1 MGLQKYTFFQYDN
14 TLRKIFVFL
23 HFKIQIMKKN
33 TLYIIIAAVLLVAAL
48 VAVLFKTGVIKTSE
62 DHLSYDAFAIKDTNT
77 ITKIFMADMQ
87 GEYVLL
93 QRTDAGW
100 VVRDSILVMKPIME
114 EFLTTIASLSVKQVV
129 PKTGQNTINKVLS
142 TSAIKVDIYQ
152 HKPKFKIFGI
162 AFGNKERKTKTYY
175 MGPATMDNLSNF
187 ALLEGSDDP
196 YIVYVP
202 GFRGFAT
209 PIYSTNY
216 ADWINHDIFQTKIT
230 RIQTAEFIDLEHPEE
245 SFKAVKTGARFF
257 DVYDY
262 QNNKVAYDTL
272 KMIDMLSEFRD
283 KNFEDIILSFSPEKI
298 DSIYR
303 EQHFKTI
310 TITDLEGKTATLE
323 LCYKINELVNEDGN
337 TSQEAD
343 VDNFYGI
350 LNKNYQQIY
359 LCQFFHF
366 DRQVQPLSYFTKTE
380 QQK

>member
-1 MGLQKYTFFQYDN
+1 
-14 TLRKIFVFL
+14 
-23 HFKIQIMKKN
+23 MKKN
-33 TLYIIIAAVLLVAAL
+33 TLYIIIAILLVLASL
-48 VAVLFKTGVIKTSE
+48 IAVLFKTGVIGSSD
-62 DHLSYDAFAIKDTNT
+62 DHLSYDAFAIKDTNN
-77 ITKIFMADMQ
+77 ITKIFLADMQ

-100 VVRDSILVMKPIME
+100 MVHDSILVMKPIME
-114 EFLTTIASLSVKQVV
+114 EFLTTIASLTVKQVV

-142 TSAIKVDIYQ
+142 TSAVKVDIYQ
-152 HKPKFKIFGI
+152 TKPKFKIFGI
-162 AFGNKERKTKTYY
+162 EFGNKERKTKTYY

-187 ALLEGSDDP
+187 ALLEGSEDP

-230 RIQTAEFIDLEHPEE
+230 RIQSAEFIDLVHPEE

-262 QNNKVAYDTL
+262 QNNKVAYDTV
-272 KMIDMLSEFRD
+272 KVIDMLSEFRD

-310 TITDLEGKTATLE
+310 VLTDVEGHQTTLE
-323 LCYKINELVNEDGN
+323 LCYKLNELEDEEGN
-337 TSQEAD
+337 PVTEAD
-343 VDNFYGI
+343 EDNFYAI
-350 LNKNYQQIY
+350 INKNYQQMY

-366 DRQVQPLSYFTKTE
+366 DRQVQPLSYFALTAA
-380 QQK
+380 QK

>member
-1 MGLQKYTFFQYDN
+1 MHLKF
-14 TLRKIFVFL
+14 
-23 HFKIQIMKKN
+23 QIMKKN
-33 TLYIIIAAVLLVAAL
+33 TLYIIIAAVLVVAAI
-48 VAVLFKTGVIKTSE
+48 VAVLFKTGVIKTS
-62 DHLSYDAFAIKDTNT
+62 DDYLSYDAFAVKDTNN
-77 ITKIFMADMQ
+77 ITKIFLADMQ

-142 TSAIKVDIYQ
+142 TSSIKVDIYQ

-187 ALLEGSDDP
+187 ALLEGSEDP

-230 RIQTAEFIDLEHPEE
+230 RIQTAEFIDFEHPEE

-272 KMIDMLSEFRD
+272 KVIDMLSEFRD

-298 DSIYR
+298 DSIYQK
-303 EQHFKTI
+303 QHFKTI
-310 TITDLEGKTATLE
+310 ILTDIEGRQTTLE
-323 LCYKINELVNEDGN
+323 LCYKLNELEDEDGN
-337 TSQEAD
+337 SITEAD
-343 VDNFYGI
+343 EDNFYGVI
-350 LNKNYQQIY
+350 KKNYKQMY

-366 DRQVQPLSYFTKTE
+366 DRQVQPLSYFTKTR
-380 QQK
+380 

>member
-1 MGLQKYTFFQYDN
+1 
-14 TLRKIFVFL
+14 
-23 HFKIQIMKKN
+23 MKKN
-33 TLYIIIAAVLLVAAL
+33 TLYIIIAIVLVLASL
-48 VAVLFKTGVIKTSE
+48 VAVLFKTGVIGSSD
-62 DHLSYDAFAIKDTNT
+62 DHLSYDAFAIKDTNN
-77 ITKIFMADMQ
+77 ITKIFLADMQ

-100 VVRDSILVMKPIME
+100 MVHDSILVMKPIME
-114 EFLTTIASLSVKQVV
+114 EFLTTIASLTVKQVV

-142 TSAIKVDIYQ
+142 TSSVKVDIYQ
-152 HKPKFKIFGI
+152 KKPKFKLFGI
-162 AFGNKERKTKTYY
+162 EFGNKERKVKTYY

-187 ALLEGSDDP
+187 ALLEGSEDP

-230 RIQTAEFIDLEHPEE
+230 RIQSVEFIDLLHPEE

-272 KMIDMLSEFRD
+272 KLVDMLSEFRD

-298 DSIYR
+298 DSIYQ

-310 TITDLEGKTATLE
+310 VLTDIEGHQTTLE
-323 LCYKINELVNEDGN
+323 LCHKLNQLVDEEGN
-337 TSQEAD
+337 PVTEAD
-343 VDNFYGI
+343 EDNFYGI
-350 LNKNYQQIY
+350 INKNYQQIY

-366 DRQVQPLSYFTKTE
+366 DRQVQPLSYFALTAV
-380 QQK
+380 QK

>member
-1 MGLQKYTFFQYDN
+1 
-14 TLRKIFVFL
+14 
-23 HFKIQIMKKN
+23 MKKN
-33 TLYIIIAAVLLVAAL
+33 TLYIVIAVVLVVAAVI
-48 VAVLFKTGVIKTSE
+48 AVLFKTGVFGNSD
-62 DHLSYDAFAIKDTNT
+62 DHLSYDAFAVKDTNT
-77 ITKIFMADMQ
+77 ITKIFLADMQ

-100 VVRDSILVMKPIME
+100 MVHDSIRVMKPIME

-129 PKTGQNTINKVLS
+129 PQSGQSTINKVLS

-152 HKPKFKIFGI
+152 YKPKFKIFGI
-162 AFGNKERKTKTYY
+162 SFGNKERKTKTYY

-187 ALLEGSDDP
+187 ALLEGSEDP

-230 RIQTAEFIDLEHPEE
+230 RIQTAEFIDFENPEE

-257 DVYDY
+257 DLYDY
-262 QNNKVAYDTL
+262 QNQKVMAYDTL
-272 KMIDMLSEFRD
+272 KLIDMLSEFRD

-303 EQHFKTI
+303 GQHFKTI
-310 TITDLEGKTATLE
+310 IITDLENNKTIFE
-323 LCYKINELVNEDGN
+323 LCHKKNIVVQEDESTTIEN
-337 TSQEAD
+337 DE
-343 VDNFYGI
+343 DNFYGI
-350 LNKNYQQIY
+350 INKNYQQIY

-366 DRQVQPLSYFTKTE
+366 DRQVQPLSYFTNTRL
-380 QQK
+380 QK

>member
-1 MGLQKYTFFQYDN
+1 
-14 TLRKIFVFL
+14 
-23 HFKIQIMKKN
+23 MKKN
-33 TLYIIIAAVLLVAAL
+33 TLYIIIAIVLVLASL
-48 VAVLFKTGVIKTSE
+48 VAVLFKTGVIGSSD
-62 DHLSYDAFAIKDTNT
+62 DHLSYDAFAIKDTNN
-77 ITKIFMADMQ
+77 ITKIFLADMQ

-100 VVRDSILVMKPIME
+100 MVHDSILVMKPIME
-114 EFLTTIASLSVKQVV
+114 EFLTTIASLTVKQVV

-142 TSAIKVDIYQ
+142 TSSVKVDIYQ
-152 HKPKFKIFGI
+152 KKPKFKLFGI
-162 AFGNKERKTKTYY
+162 EFGNKERKVKTYY

-187 ALLEGSDDP
+187 ALLEGSEDP

-230 RIQTAEFIDLEHPEE
+230 RIQSVEFIDLVHPEE

-257 DVYDY
+257 DLYDY

-272 KMIDMLSEFRD
+272 KVIDMLSEFRD

-310 TITDLEGKTATLE
+310 VLTDVEGHQTTLE
-323 LCYKINELVNEDGN
+323 LCYKLNELEDEEGN
-337 TSQEAD
+337 PVTEAD
-343 VDNFYGI
+343 EDNFYAI
-350 LNKNYQQIY
+350 INKNYQQMY

-366 DRQVQPLSYFTKTE
+366 DRQVQPLSYFALTAV
-380 QQK
+380 QK

>member
-1 MGLQKYTFFQYDN
+1 
-14 TLRKIFVFL
+14 
-23 HFKIQIMKKN
+23 MKKN
-33 TLYIIIAAVLLVAAL
+33 TLYIIIAILLVLASL
-48 VAVLFKTGVIKTSE
+48 IAVLFKTGVIGSSD
-62 DHLSYDAFAIKDTNT
+62 DHLSYDAFAIKDTNN
-77 ITKIFMADMQ
+77 ITKIFLADMQ

-100 VVRDSILVMKPIME
+100 MVHDSILVMKPIME
-114 EFLTTIASLSVKQVV
+114 EFLTTIASLTVKQVV

-142 TSAIKVDIYQ
+142 TSAVKVDIYQ
-152 HKPKFKIFGI
+152 TKPKFTIFGI
-162 AFGNKERKTKTYY
+162 EFGNKERKTKTYY

-187 ALLEGSDDP
+187 ALLEGSEDP

-230 RIQTAEFIDLEHPEE
+230 RIQSAEFIDLVHPEE

-262 QNNKVAYDTL
+262 QNNKVAYDTV
-272 KMIDMLSEFRD
+272 KVIDMLSEFRD

-310 TITDLEGKTATLE
+310 ILTDVEGHQTTLE
-323 LCYKINELVNEDGN
+323 LCYKLNELEDEEGN
-337 TSQEAD
+337 PVTEAD
-343 VDNFYGI
+343 EDNFYAI
-350 LNKNYQQIY
+350 INKNYQQMY

-366 DRQVQPLSYFTKTE
+366 DRQVQPLSYFALTAA
-380 QQK
+380 QK

>member
-1 MGLQKYTFFQYDN
+1 
-14 TLRKIFVFL
+14 
-23 HFKIQIMKKN
+23 MKKN
-33 TLYIIIAAVLLVAAL
+33 TLYIIIAILLVLASL
-48 VAVLFKTGVIKTSE
+48 IAVLFKTGVIGSSD
-62 DHLSYDAFAIKDTNT
+62 DHLSYDAFAIKDTNN
-77 ITKIFMADMQ
+77 ITKIFLADMQ

-100 VVRDSILVMKPIME
+100 MVHDSILVMKPIME
-114 EFLTTIASLSVKQVV
+114 EFLTTIASLTVKQVV

-142 TSAIKVDIYQ
+142 TSAVKVDIYQ
-152 HKPKFKIFGI
+152 TKPKFTIFGI
-162 AFGNKERKTKTYY
+162 EFGNKERKTKTYY

-187 ALLEGSDDP
+187 ALLEGSEDP

-230 RIQTAEFIDLEHPEE
+230 RIQSAEFIDLIHPEE

-262 QNNKVAYDTL
+262 QNNKVAYDTV
-272 KMIDMLSEFRD
+272 KVIDMLSEFRD

-310 TITDLEGKTATLE
+310 VLTDVEGHQTTLE
-323 LCYKINELVNEDGN
+323 LCYKLNELEDEEGN
-337 TSQEAD
+337 PVTEAD
-343 VDNFYGI
+343 EDNFYAI
-350 LNKNYQQIY
+350 INKNYQQMY

-366 DRQVQPLSYFTKTE
+366 DRQVQPLSYFALTAA
-380 QQK
+380 QK

>member
-1 MGLQKYTFFQYDN
+1 MHLK
-14 TLRKIFVFL
+14 KFL
-23 HFKIQIMKKN
+23 TMKKN
-33 TLYIIIAAVLLVAAL
+33 TLYIIFAAMLLVAAI
-48 VAVLFKTGVIKTSE
+48 VAVLFKTGVIKTSD
-62 DHLSYDAFAIKDTNT
+62 DHLSYDAFAVKDTNN

-100 VVRDSILVMKPIME
+100 TVHDSILVMKPIMD
-114 EFLTTIASLSVKQVV
+114 EFLTTVASLSVKQVV
-129 PKTGQNTINKVLS
+129 PKTGQSTINKVLS

-152 HKPKFKIFGI
+152 TKPKFKIFGI

-187 ALLEGSDDP
+187 ALLEGSEDS

-230 RIQTAEFIDLEHPEE
+230 RIQSVDFIDFEHPEE

-257 DVYDY
+257 DLYDY
-262 QNNKVAYDTL
+262 QNNKVTYDTV
-272 KMIDMLSEFRD
+272 KVIDMLSEFRD

-298 DSIYR
+298 DSIYH

-310 TITDLEGKTATLE
+310 VLTDVEGHQTTLE
-323 LCYKINELVNEDGN
+323 LCYKLNQLEDEEGN
-337 TSQEAD
+337 IVTEKD
-343 VDNFYGI
+343 EDNFYGI
-350 LNKNYQQIY
+350 INKNYQQMY

-366 DRQVQPLSYFTKTE
+366 DRQVQPLSYFALTAA
-380 QQK
+380 QK

>member
-1 MGLQKYTFFQYDN
+1 
-14 TLRKIFVFL
+14 
-23 HFKIQIMKKN
+23 MKKN
-33 TLYIIIAAVLLVAAL
+33 ILYITFASILVVAAI
-48 VAVLFKTGVIKTSE
+48 VAVLFKTGVIKSSD
-62 DHLSYDAFAIKDTNT
+62 DHLSFDAFAIKDTNN
-77 ITKIFMADMQ
+77 ITKIFLADMQ

-100 VVRDSILVMKPIME
+100 MVQDSIRVMKPIMD
-114 EFLTTIASLSVKQVV
+114 EFLTTIASLAVKQVV
-129 PKTGQNTINKVLS
+129 PKTGQNNINKVLS

-152 HKPKFKIFGI
+152 TKPKFKLFGMS
-162 AFGNKERKTKTYY
+162 FGVKERKTKTYY

-187 ALLEGSDDP
+187 ALLEGSDEP

-262 QNNKVAYDTL
+262 QNQKLAAYDTL
-272 KMIDMLSEFRD
+272 KLIDMLSEFRD
-283 KNFEDIILSFSPEKI
+283 KNFEDIVLSFSSEKI
-298 DSIYR
+298 DSVYR

-310 TITDLEGKTATLE
+310 ILTDLEGNKTSLE
-323 LCYKINELVNEDGN
+323 LCYKLNPMVQEDE
-337 TSQEAD
+337 SIVMEKD
-343 VDNFYGI
+343 EDNFFGFVNNNHQN
-350 LNKNYQQIY
+350 LY

-366 DRQVQPLSYFTKTE
+366 DRQVQPLSYFLKTE
-380 QQK
+380 AK